1 MSIWRITTERKVWYE
16 WHAESFLSSPIAVN
30 TEHSGGG
37 WNDMASTPPA
47 VQSPISDAED
57 VGFFQSG
64 RSVVMGGGGG
74 VGEVPAVPAYE
85 VVKIGQTSLHNPGG
99 RSSWIGL

>member
-1 MSIWRITTERKVWYE
+1 M
-16 WHAESFLSSPIAVN
+16 N
-30 TEHSGGG
+30 TEQRTGGG
-37 WNDMASTPPA
+37 WNDMESTPPA
-47 VQSPISDAED
+47 MQSPISDAED

-64 RSVVMGGGGG
+64 KSMTMGGLAT
-74 VGEVPAVPAYE
+74 VPVYE

>member
-1 MSIWRITTERKVWYE
+1 MSIWRITTERRVWYE

-30 TEHSGGG
+30 TEQRLGGG

-64 RSVVMGGGGG
+64 RSVGMG
-74 VGEVPAVPAYE
+74 ELAMVPPYE